1 MPDWRTV
8 LPDANARGFGSEKSS
23 RVYEGIR
30 IPAKVAEHWP
40 DQWLRE
46 GFRRIEQTHHGA
58 RWRILDVPLYV
69 NYISND
75 AYKCSAL
82 HTTDTKRDRIDALV
96 HSLEATP
103 PDERRNLVVVMTGYK
118 RASPYNGTRTGMRL
132 LSLLVSLNATLLTV
146 DTFFALKMQ
155 QEWAWKH
162 TLVVPY
168 APHRTL
174 GARTDPPPALHQRTL
189 VAYFRG
195 KMTRRTGPSGRTS
208 MLELAH
214 RWTEAHLNNSITNSS
229 SGYGVDYVQGML
241 GSIFCLVPEGD
252 TTTSR
257 RLFDA
262 LAAGCVPVVI
272 AKLSGGGKGLTSNEF
287 AMDANLPYTNLVDW
301 ARIAIFVNGLR
312 CLDNSAVAAEL
323 ACELGRLA
331 SEVAP
336 ASIMPIERCNDG
348 ARDDDDSG
356 SFLRNLSGEDIVAM
370 QAAGV
375 RAYHSAMHYG
385 VGWPVSS
392 KARYGPAAE
401 AVLRELGYPPGE
413 SR

>member
-1 MPDWRTV
+1 MHVTAARATNLVLLTLALVHGQEAAAEVAPAVGRMEMQAPRRWASVGSAPGVPSDRIPRALKRRASLEDSRQTCFVPPDHVRTAIARAMRIFPRLADRRGPRGQSEDVPPFELVHGDSHPDWPLVAECSTERAMPDWRTV

-82 HTTDTKRDRIDALV
+82 HTTDTNQDRIDALV

-103 PDERRNLVVVMTGYK
+103 PDERRNLVVVMTGWK

-189 VAYFRG
+189 VAYIPR
-195 KMTRRTGPSGRTS
+195 K
-208 MLELAH
+208 
-214 RWTEAHLNNSITNSS
+214 
-229 SGYGVDYVQGML
+229 
-241 GSIFCLVPEGD
+241 
-252 TTTSR
+252 
-257 RLFDA
+257 
-262 LAAGCVPVVI
+262 
-272 AKLSGGGKGLTSNEF
+272 
-287 AMDANLPYTNLVDW
+287 
-301 ARIAIFVNGLR
+301 
-312 CLDNSAVAAEL
+312 
-323 ACELGRLA
+323 
-331 SEVAP
+331 
-336 ASIMPIERCNDG
+336 
-348 ARDDDDSG
+348 DDSQYWAQWAHV
-356 SFLRNLSGEDIVAM
+356 NA
-370 QAAGV
+370 
-375 RAYHSAMHYG
+375 RARAPLDGGAPQQQH
-385 VGWPVSS
+385 
-392 KARYGPAAE
+392 
-401 AVLRELGYPPGE
+401 L
-413 SR
+413 